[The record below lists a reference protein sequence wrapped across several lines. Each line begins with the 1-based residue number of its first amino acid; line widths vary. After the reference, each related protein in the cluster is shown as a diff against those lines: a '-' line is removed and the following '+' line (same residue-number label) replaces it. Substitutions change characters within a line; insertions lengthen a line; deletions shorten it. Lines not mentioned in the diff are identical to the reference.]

1 MPIVLPPT
9 ATVKQIADALDH
21 AVHEFLVA
29 AKSTNITG
37 KYESEVEA
45 WKLFTLAMRDVE
57 AVAELARID
66 LVLLPAAS
74 VLARAV
80 FEIAVKACWM
90 VQPDDPFQKEVRW
103 LAHLQ
108 EEERMQ
114 ERLANKATHFG
125 ANPDPFIKNS
135 SLLREFRTGVVGVLP
150 HGYSE
155 LPGNPS
161 VETMLQD
168 LGEKQMYTVY
178 VSLSAFVH
186 GSHAATWL
194 YRRGL
199 GVSKEHGEFIRPNS
213 WQLPLWTTWTTFLVL
228 GGYLLGH
235 LGARVSRF
243 MTRERIENTGTAL
256 SELANET
263 NPAASESSDRI
274 Q

>member
-1 MPIVLPPT
+1 MPIVLPQT

-90 VQPDDPFQKEVRW
+90 VQPDDPFQKEVRL
-103 LAHLQ
+103 LAHHQ

-125 ANPDPFIKNS
+125 ANPDPFNKSYRVIRASKRCSRISERSRCIRSMYHFRPSCMEATLLLGYTEEDWASRKNTENS
-135 SLLREFRTGVVGVLP
+135 SGQIAGICP
-150 HGYSE
+150 CGQ
-155 LPGNPS
+155 PGR
-161 VETMLQD
+161 
-168 LGEKQMYTVY
+168 
-178 VSLSAFVH
+178 LS
-186 GSHAATWL
+186 
-194 YRRGL
+194 
-199 GVSKEHGEFIRPNS
+199 
-213 WQLPLWTTWTTFLVL
+213 
-228 GGYLLGH
+228 
-235 LGARVSRF
+235 
-243 MTRERIENTGTAL
+243 
-256 SELANET
+256 
-263 NPAASESSDRI
+263 
-274 Q
+274 